1 MSMIIPQRVDDLL
14 ARGTREVDVGHILG
28 GQIAV
33 ALEGE
38 LVVNEALGDVTLDQR
53 MHTYSAVKPTVSL
66 TVLELA
72 ADGLFDLDAAV
83 ASVLP
88 SFAGEGKAAITIS
101 QVLLHAGGF
110 PHAPMPHELWA
121 DRPGRLER
129 YAAWRTTWE
138 PGTAFEY
145 HASSAHWVLA
155 DLITEVTGRHHAD
168 VVTERIMEP
177 AGAKR
182 WLAIPHD
189 EQADIVTV
197 EAIGTPPDPGAFRE
211 KFGIDMPVTEVTS
224 DALLAFND
232 PDIRAAGQPGGG
244 GVASAAD
251 VALWYQAIMHDD
263 GEILRPEVKLD
274 ALTMVRQNHE
284 DWLGVPA
291 ERTHAFYLGGDQS
304 SRAARGLGHTVS
316 SRAFGHNGASGQ
328 RICADPE
335 SGLSIAIMT
344 RGLDLDDMV
353 YNHWGTALSSKAG
366 LLTTP
371 VD

>member
-1 MSMIIPQRVDDLL
+1 MSTIISQRVDDLL
-14 ARGTREVDVGHILG
+14 ARCAKEVSVGHILG

-33 ALEGE
+33 AFEGE

-72 ADGLFDLDAAV
+72 ADGLLDLDASV

-88 SFAGEGKAAITIS
+88 TFGAQGKGEITIS

-110 PHAPMPHELWA
+110 PAAPMPHELWA
-121 DRPGRLER
+121 NRAGRLER
-129 YAAWRTTWE
+129 YASWRTTWE

-145 HASSAHWVLA
+145 HPSSAHWVLA

-177 AGAKR
+177 AGARR

-189 EQADIVTV
+189 EQGDIVTV
-197 EAIGTPPDPGAFRE
+197 ESIGTPPDPAAFRE
-211 KFGIDMPVTEVTS
+211 KFGIDMPITEVTPQ
-224 DALLAFND
+224 ALLAFNE

-244 GVASAAD
+244 GIAGAAD

-263 GEILRPEVKLD
+263 GEILRPQVKAD
-274 ALTMVRQNHE
+274 ALTVVRQNHK

-291 ERTHAFYLGGDQS
+291 QRTHAFYLGGEQS
-304 SRAARGLGHTVS
+304 GRAARGMGHTVS
-316 SRAFGHNGASGQ
+316 AAAFGHNGASGQ

-335 SGLSIAIMT
+335 SGLSIAVMT